1 MKVIFLDIDGVL
13 NTESYRED
21 PKVDYFEEPIS
32 EVHMSWLEH
41 LVKETDAKIV
51 LSSTWREYWDCGD
64 IQSDRFGEYINNLF
78 EKYGLKIFDK
88 TPELKDRDRE
98 INEWLKLHSGQI
110 ERYVILDDF
119 DFEWSES
126 NAKYLVKTEDDV
138 GFDEKASEKAIRI
151 LI

>member
-32 EVHMSWLEH
+32 EAHMSWLEH
-41 LVKETDAKIV
+41 FVKETDAEIV

-64 IQSDRFGEYINNLF
+64 TQSDRFGEYINNLF

-88 TPELKDRDRE
+88 TPMLKDRDAE
-98 INEWLKLHSGQI
+98 ISEWIKNHYDKV
-110 ERYVILDDF
+110 ENYVILDDF
-119 DFEWSES
+119 DFEWSEN
-126 NAKYLVKTEDDV
+126 NAKCLVKTMDNI
-138 GFDEKASEKAIRI
+138 GLDEKTTEKAIRI